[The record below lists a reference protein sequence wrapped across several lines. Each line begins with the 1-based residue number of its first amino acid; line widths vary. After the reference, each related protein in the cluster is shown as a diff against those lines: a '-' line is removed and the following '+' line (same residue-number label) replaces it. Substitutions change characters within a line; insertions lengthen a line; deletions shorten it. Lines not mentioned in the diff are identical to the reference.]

1 MLFSALHQK
10 SAHGHHLRSSRVL
23 GTALALGVC
32 LSGASHAA
40 SLTRDD
46 PAPSPASS
54 SSSEQ
59 QVTLFGWFHVIWN
72 GEPKY
77 MLIDDQGRWTR
88 LLADGPAGKPL
99 FNPLALNRK
108 RVKAVAVPL
117 ASPAGSMR
125 IVHIGLE

>member
-1 MLFSALHQK
+1 VF
-10 SAHGHHLRSSRVL
+10 

-32 LSGASHAA
+32 LGGASQAA

-46 PAPSPASS
+46 PALQSA

-88 LLADGPAGKPL
+88 LVLDGTPTA
-99 FNPLALNRK
+99 NPLAFNRK

-117 ASPAGSMR
+117 VSPAGAMR

>member
-1 MLFSALHQK
+1 MLFSALHQE
-10 SAHGHHLRSSRVL
+10 SAHGHHLRSSKVL

-32 LSGASHAA
+32 LGGASQAA

-46 PAPSPASS
+46 HALQPAG
-54 SSSEQ
+54 SSEQ

-88 LLADGPAGKPL
+88 LVLDGPSGKPMT
-99 FNPLALNRK
+99 NPLALNRK

-117 ASPAGSMR
+117 ASPAGAMR
-125 IVHIGLE
+125 IVHIALE